1 MAPVVHKIR
10 CWLQYGLLAT
20 FMFVVGA
27 SLSGCREQAIAQP
40 RKIALEQSWEL
51 DLGDAIEG
59 FQVVA
64 SLGDVSVQMRGAKVR
79 APFDGEVQTAAN
91 GQNCTFFS
99 SPEVP
104 AYLFRYCG
112 IRRPRLGS
120 VKEGQSMGTANY
132 LHFATMRRQPEG
144 TWAIVEPSK
153 NVLER
158 SLERY

>member
-1 MAPVVHKIR
+1 MCIAI
-10 CWLQYGLLAT
+10 GLMT
-20 FMFVVGA
+20 GV
-27 SLSGCREQAIAQP
+27 SLSSCREQAIAQP
-40 RKIALEQSWEL
+40 RKIAMDQSWEL

-59 FQVVA
+59 FLVVA
-64 SLGDVSVQMRGAKVR
+64 SLGDVSVHTKGAPVR
-79 APFDGEVQTAAN
+79 APFDGEIQPAAA
-91 GQNCTFFS
+91 GRDCIFFS

-112 IRRPRLGS
+112 LKRPLLGS
-120 VKEGQSMGTANY
+120 VEEGQRIGSAKF

-144 TWAIVEPSK
+144 TWTIVEPST